1 MYNDEPQGTLHGPR
15 VSKSV
20 ARPSGNVL
28 GFSIGSCSQAWRPPP
43 PSLHWGTSQ
52 VLLQTRDG
60 DPHLCAGAR
69 HGCPCRPGVT
79 PGHLLSAS
87 WRDQRGWVSTAR
99 QRRAHFPVPVKCAAS
114 GLVVLVTSSYGF
126 LACFMFLFSTY
137 LTVNPIVLVQS
148 SPRAGVFFF

>member
-1 MYNDEPQGTLHGPR
+1 MNLRAPCMDREFQSLWQGPLEMSWDFLL
-15 VSKSV
+15 VLV
-20 ARPSGNVL
+20 AK
-28 GFSIGSCSQAWRPPP
+28 
-43 PSLHWGTSQ
+43 H
-52 VLLQTRDG
+52 G
-60 DPHLCAGAR
+60 DPHPHLCTGAR
-69 HGCPCRPGVT
+69 HRCFCRPGTATPVFALGHVTGVT